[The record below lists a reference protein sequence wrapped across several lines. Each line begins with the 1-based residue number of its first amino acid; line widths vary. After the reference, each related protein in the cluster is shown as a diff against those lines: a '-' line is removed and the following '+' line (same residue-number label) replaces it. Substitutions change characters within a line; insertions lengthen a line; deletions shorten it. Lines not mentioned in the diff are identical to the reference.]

1 MIFGEKGL
9 RIKREKS
16 MVDGF
21 VMCFSFA
28 RMDCTVPRFTVSC
41 SRYAASRGLLRF
53 SWLSSD
59 SAKCKGAPCVQGIEC
74 TAQNRRKQKTLAAG
88 LQVQLKV
95 CVDEYKATWYNYI
108 KLHDIRL

>member
-28 RMDCTVPRFTVSC
+28 CMDYTIPRFTASC
-41 SRYAASRGLLRF
+41 SQYAASRGLLRF
-53 SWLSSD
+53 SCLSPD
-59 SAKCKGAPCVQGIEC
+59 SVKRKGVSCVQGIEYP
-74 TAQNRRKQKTLAAG
+74 A
-88 LQVQLKV
+88 
-95 CVDEYKATWYNYI
+95 
-108 KLHDIRL
+108 